1 MADQLSVMASAVALI
16 RDDDSVL
23 MVESRCPGEEATFW
37 ALPGGMLE
45 RGEDVADAL
54 VREVRE
60 ETGLSVVG
68 PHTVAA
74 LIWLRTDEGAADWH
88 TFVCE
93 PAGWD
98 GTVDIDDPDGVTLR
112 AAFVAKGVAEE
123 RLLALRWGLGAPIV
137 DRLRGAPLG
146 GLWTYRWNG
155 RGPWDGPG
163 PAVLLSG
170 PSGAPR

>member
-16 RDDDSVL
+16 RHDDSVL
-23 MVESRCPGEEATFW
+23 MVESRYPGEHDTFW
-37 ALPGGMLE
+37 ALPGGMLD

-54 VREVRE
+54 VRELRE

-74 LIWLRTDEGAADWH
+74 LIWLRTDEGAADWL

-98 GTVDIDDPDGVTLR
+98 GTIDIDDPDGVTLR
-112 AAFVAKGVAEE
+112 AAFVANDDAQE

-137 DRLRGAPLG
+137 ERLRGAPLG
-146 GLWTYRWNG
+146 TLWTFCATGQKGLQNNLTAG
-155 RGPWDGPG
+155 EISAQ
-163 PAVLLSG
+163 AV
-170 PSGAPR
+170 